1 MPSSDVSLSP
11 KTLEGTLH
19 SPAVTRSCNFMDL
32 PLELRRQIYC
42 DAMHLKEDIMRCGP
56 SGVMPV
62 DDYFMSEKWDVI
74 PIRSAHSP
82 PPSLLAVS
90 KEARAECLPL
100 YYSDSY
106 FGLGI
111 SNPQDLEKAYKW
123 ASGLS
128 DEAAGFITKLVV
140 TIESLHSRVPNIVM
154 DIRLCEMEYLRF
166 DDPRNLPESEEVWG
180 PSSRMWSKEEVLVR
194 KHIRSYF
201 QRGTKRLWVAEK
213 QRPVL
218 TAVAV
223 RQMLRHLES
232 VVNTDPVSVV
242 QYGCQDCV
250 EEICLSCSFDMDSM
264 VADFEALLGTST

>member
-11 KTLEGTLH
+11 KTPEGTLH
-19 SPAVTRSCNFMDL
+19 SPAVTRSRNFIDL

-42 DAMHLKEDIMRCGP
+42 DAMRLKEDVMECGP
-56 SGVMPV
+56 SGVMPI
-62 DDYFMSEKWDVI
+62 DDYFMSEKWDVV

-106 FGLGI
+106 FGLWI
-111 SNPQDLEKAYKW
+111 SNPTDLEKAYKW
-123 ASGLS
+123 AAGLT
-128 DEAAGFITKLVV
+128 DEVAGFITKLVV

-154 DIRLCEMEYLRF
+154 DIRLSATEYLRF
-166 DDPRNLPESEEVWG
+166 DDPRNLPESEEFWG
-180 PSSRMWSKEEVLVR
+180 PLSRMWSKEEVLVR
-194 KHIRSYF
+194 RHIRSYF
-201 QRGTKRLWVAEK
+201 RRGTQKLWVAKK

-218 TAVAV
+218 TAVAMG
-223 RQMLRHLES
+223 QMLRHLES
-232 VVNTDPVSVV
+232 VANTDPVSVV

-250 EEICLSCSFDMDSM
+250 EEICGYCSFDMDSM
-264 VADFEALLGTST
+264 VADFEALLSTST